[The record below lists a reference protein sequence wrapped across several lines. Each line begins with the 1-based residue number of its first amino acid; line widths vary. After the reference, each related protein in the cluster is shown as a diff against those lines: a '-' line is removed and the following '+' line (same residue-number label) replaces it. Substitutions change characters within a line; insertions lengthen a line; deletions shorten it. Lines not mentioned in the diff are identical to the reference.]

1 MVGGHAIVTFLAD
14 PESTDYSVWLCSS
27 CWRCTEACPSGVD
40 IHGLMMSE
48 RRREPPPAWYRAS
61 FEQVLATGLSL
72 LISQEDLNAMRS
84 DHGLEEAMLA
94 PAGLARRLLR
104 DGVPERPSCPGATH

>member
-40 IHGLMMSE
+40 IHGLMMRE
-48 RRREPPPAWYRAS
+48 RRHEPPPAWYRVS

-72 LISQEDLNAMRS
+72 QISQEDLTAMRS
-84 DHGLEEAMLA
+84 DRGLEEVVLA
-94 PAGLARRLLR
+94 PPGLVRRLLR
-104 DGVPERPSCPGATH
+104 DGA